1 MPLRSSR
8 RKSVERIIQDR
19 PNTLSQESHPTVQER
34 DTITEPRLQFNQA
47 VRRSNDYST
56 LRMPRHRTRSILGD
70 IGNVE
75 LRKLLS
81 DRNPLNKT
89 AFSPVEPK
97 ARRVA
102 SDPTPGTANNPT
114 RSKEF
119 DVPESLSDAG
129 SSPITIVNIQEQK
142 QGSCSS
148 IPRTL
153 EVPTEVSEMTRVLQG
168 VRLPDVQKFRKV
180 SLEDPIVTAA
190 GSLIFVPLLMSII
203 QRLEGP
209 DKPPIGTTRPTQFNT
224 SSIKCQSHKT
234 TYGQVTILPSHSVLV
249 DFRESQRRRGLVGD
263 EILLID
269 WDGSKV
275 CQI

>member
-19 PNTLSQESHPTVQER
+19 PDTLSQESHPTVQER

-47 VRRSNDYST
+47 VRRSNDYSA

-70 IGNVE
+70 IGVE
-75 LRKLLS
+75 LRLLLS

-89 AFSPVEPK
+89 PFSPAEPR

-102 SDPTPGTANNPT
+102 SDPTPGTTNNPT
-114 RSKEF
+114 RSKEL

-129 SSPITIVNIQEQK
+129 SSPITIVNVREQK

-153 EVPTEVSEMTRVLQG
+153 EVPTEVSEMNKESASRTSRSFG
-168 VRLPDVQKFRKV
+168 KCHWK
-180 SLEDPIVTAA
+180 
-190 GSLIFVPLLMSII
+190 I
-203 QRLEGP
+203 Q
-209 DKPPIGTTRPTQFNT
+209 
-224 SSIKCQSHKT
+224 
-234 TYGQVTILPSHSVLV
+234 
-249 DFRESQRRRGLVGD
+249 
-263 EILLID
+263 
-269 WDGSKV
+269 
-275 CQI
+275 